1 MIGCESFHFRTT
13 ERAETILDQN
23 YFAKQHD
30 FPDRQTVKDA
40 ESPQTCIDVLVG
52 GMHVSCG

>member
-1 MIGCESFHFRTT
+1 MSNSQVSMVKLQLIGCESFHSITT
-13 ERAETILDQN
+13 ECAEIVLDQN

-40 ESPQTCIDVLVG
+40 
-52 GMHVSCG
+52 